1 MLKGNRGAV
10 LPSAFLS
17 VLLALLAL
25 QLVPPMTG
33 AEPLSVFL
41 ALGLLLVMGS
51 VVGFLVLK
59 AKKTL

>member
-1 MLKGNRGAV
+1 MLSGTHKAV

-17 VLLALLAL
+17 VLLALLVFS
-25 QLVPPMTG
+25 LVRPTPGAAPPSI
-33 AEPLSVFL
+33 LL
-41 ALGLLLVMGS
+41 ALVLLLLVSS